1 MIYFISDTHFN
12 SHSILKTRKCF
23 KSLDDMHTVLI
34 NNWNNNIS
42 NDDEVYI
49 LGDFSNEKG
58 YIKTESILSKLNG
71 KKYLLI
77 GNNDNFLKNKN
88 FDRDLFI
95 FIKDYYL
102 LHTNIKNKN
111 SKTIDIALCH
121 YPIYEW
127 DGMHRGTLHIH
138 GHIHKKIFYNKL
150 AFNASCNIHNFCP
163 ISLENILKELQLI

>member
-58 YIKTESILSKLNG
+58 YINT
-71 KKYLLI
+71 
-77 GNNDNFLKNKN
+77 
-88 FDRDLFI
+88 
-95 FIKDYYL
+95 
-102 LHTNIKNKN
+102 
-111 SKTIDIALCH
+111 
-121 YPIYEW
+121 
-127 DGMHRGTLHIH
+127 
-138 GHIHKKIFYNKL
+138 
-150 AFNASCNIHNFCP
+150 
-163 ISLENILKELQLI
+163 